1 LQSEKA
7 SRSTTT
13 TTTTTI
19 SFSLLDRLASS
30 LYQRAPVPY
39 ALRFQHQTTSTKST
53 EESNTLHPI
62 VVVVVSLLL
71 YQSLLAKP

>member
-7 SRSTTT
+7 SRST

-30 LYQRAPVPY
+30 LYQRAPATY

-53 EESNTLHPI
+53 EESNTLHSLV

>member
-13 TTTTTI
+13 TTI
-19 SFSLLDRLASS
+19 SLSLLDRLASS

-53 EESNTLHPI
+53 EESNTLHPLV

-71 YQSLLAKP
+71 YQSLVAKP